1 MTSIAPY
8 ANLALTWV
16 LFLALFPMGFL
27 WLRRSWRIL
36 ARRNYAEVAL
46 KRGVPPA
53 QPRKYALVCG
63 MLNLVAGLAVLYV
76 IVGILLGRF
85 DYDTWTAMAGITIW
99 SKLFLDFAISR
110 QAHGF
115 GAGRKAPARSPGR

>member
-16 LFLALFPMGFL
+16 LFLALFPIGFI

-36 ARRNYAEVAL
+36 VRRNYAEVAL

-53 QPRKYALVCG
+53 QPKKYALVCG
-63 MLNLVAGLAVLYV
+63 TLNLLAGLIVLYV
-76 IVGILLGRF
+76 IGGILLGSF
-85 DYDTWTAMAGITIW
+85 DYDTWTALAGITIW

-115 GAGRKAPARSPGR
+115 GAGKKTAAQSSGR